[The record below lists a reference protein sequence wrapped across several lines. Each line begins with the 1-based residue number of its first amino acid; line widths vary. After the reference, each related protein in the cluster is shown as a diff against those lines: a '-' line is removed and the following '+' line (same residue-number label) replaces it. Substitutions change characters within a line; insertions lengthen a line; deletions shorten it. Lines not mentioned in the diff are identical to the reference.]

1 MQVFMVGC
9 KISLVKKQIVV
20 YLKKNKLTF
29 LLNCSLRHSPRGGGG
44 LKALADMFAK
54 HVNFFWTATLG
65 PLWECIKTCSLF
77 TRGLGEKT
85 FFSGLGCVG
94 LTINPWKT
102 VGGGK

>member
-54 HVNFFWTATLG
+54 HVNFFWDGYPRSPMGVHQNLFIVHKGATRKNIL
-65 PLWECIKTCSLF
+65 L
-77 TRGLGEKT
+77 RVGLG
-85 FFSGLGCVG
+85 GP
-94 LTINPWKT
+94 NN
-102 VGGGK
+102 